1 VRIRAIAGGLIAVAA
16 LGLSTVVAGGASV
29 SSASAV
35 SMVSAADAIGPNP
48 KGHVDR
54 VITDSRITESSGL
67 TPSLLHPDVF
77 WTHNDSGNPPRIYA
91 IGKDGNTVAALT
103 LEGEPDVD
111 WEAITSLRGPATS
124 LAPGAPLIAV
134 GDIGD
139 NDADHASV
147 RISIVREPQKLES
160 AFVQPIRDLRLIYPG
175 GPRDAEALLTDPRTG
190 QFYIVSKTLFGSALY
205 SVPKS
210 IWPGDG
216 RTGISPVTQV
226 KLVARMTASLITD
239 GAFRPDG
246 RMVLRGYDQ
255 VFIVDKPSNVKNGR
269 LKTLTSAMLPLQDQG
284 ESLALIDGGKEA
296 LIGSE
301 GVREPVY
308 RITLPIVPAD
318 KAASLASPTAA
329 AENTAGGGHTAGTS
343 STHTFSGIGGRRL
356 WTGVAGAAI
365 ILIAL
370 ISVLALV
377 RTRPRSYR

>member
-1 VRIRAIAGGLIAVAA
+1 VRSRAIVGGLIAVAA
-16 LGLSTVVAGGASV
+16 LGLSTLAAGGA
-29 SSASAV
+29 
-35 SMVSAADAIGPNP
+35 AAAIGPNP

-91 IGKDGNTVAALT
+91 IGKGGNTVATLT

-139 NDADHASV
+139 NDADHPSV

-160 AFVQPIRDLRLIYPG
+160 AFVQPIRDLRLVYPG
-175 GPRDAEALLTDPRTG
+175 GPRDAEALLTDPKTG

-216 RTGISPVTQV
+216 RTGVSPVTQV
-226 KLVARMTASLITD
+226 KLVARMSASLITD

-255 VFIVDKPSNVKNGR
+255 VFLVDKPSNVKNGR
-269 LKTLTSAMLPLQDQG
+269 LKTLTSAMLPIQDQG

-308 RITLPIVPAD
+308 RITLPLAPAD
-318 KAASLASPTAA
+318 RSAASLTSPPAA
-329 AENTAGGGHTAGTS
+329 AENHSGGRHTAGTS
-343 STHTFSGIGGRRL
+343 STHTFSGISGRRL
-356 WTGVAGAAI
+356 WAGVAGAAI
-365 ILIAL
+365 ILVAL

-377 RTRPRSYR
+377 RTRPKSYR